1 MVSFIIIG
9 KNESSHIEKCIKGVY
24 DSIHYADIDKYE
36 IIYVDS
42 NSSDNTIDLVKKFP
56 EVSIYNIYK
65 GQSPASG
72 RNLGAK
78 NACYDLLFFID
89 GDNVINPD
97 FLKKAI
103 EEYHN
108 KSGVFFTGPHNNSYF
123 DKKTGKTFK
132 KRYDLTNSAF
142 KTATGWFVIDK
153 KTFDSVSGFDERYK
167 KPGGEDYDLTLRLKN
182 SGVRIK
188 YLEEIVSTH
197 YTILYHHPRRLWKMI
212 FNRTQLYARPLLYRR
227 HFFDKYMW
235 PIIIGREY
243 TLICL
248 IFCLILSF
256 ASDNMYVLLGYLVA
270 TFLKS
275 AIQKNRP
282 FYEFFARIPYYFLR
296 DITTMLGFFFFWPR
310 KPQHVKWEKIK

>member
-1 MVSFIIIG
+1 MLSFVIIG
-9 KNESSHIEKCIKGVY
+9 KNESSHIEKCINGVY
-24 DSIHYADIDKYE
+24 EAIRFAGIAKYE

-42 NSSDNTIDLVKKFP
+42 NSSDNTIDLVRQFP
-56 EVSIYNIYK
+56 EISIYNIYK

-78 NACYDLLFFID
+78 LAKNELLFFVD
-89 GDNVINPD
+89 GDNVINPV
-97 FLKKAI
+97 FLKMAVEHYVKK
-103 EEYHN
+103 E
-108 KSGVFFTGPHNNSYF
+108 GVFFTGPHYNSYF
-123 DKKTGKTFK
+123 DEKTGKTFRK
-132 KRYDLTNSAF
+132 KYDLTNSAF
-142 KTATGWFVIDK
+142 KTATGWFLIEK
-153 KTFDSVSGFDERYK
+153 KTFDSVGGFEETFK

-182 SGVRIK
+182 KGVRIK

-197 YTILYHHPRRLWKMI
+197 YTVLYHHPRRLWKMI
-212 FNRTQLYARPLLYRR
+212 FNRTQLYARSLLYRR

-248 IFCLILSF
+248 IFCLLLSF
-256 ASDNMYVLLGYLVA
+256 ASDNIYVLLGYLIA

-282 FYEFFARIPYYFLR
+282 LYEFFARIPYYFLR
-296 DITTMLGFFFFWPR
+296 DITTMLGFFFFWPK
-310 KPQHVKWEKIK
+310 KPRHVKWEKIR